1 MAGVDIQAK
10 VRNGLAKAIKAT
22 GSSSSELVYLVVT
35 STTAISPLDTGVI
48 TSTETLLPNAIFKS
62 FDKSIDGT
70 NVLTGD
76 RALVSDNAVIVK
88 AGDIIK
94 QGTDKYVIIDVEV
107 KAPAS
112 EALAYI
118 SQVRL
123 K

>member
-22 GSSSSELVYLVVT
+22 GSASSESVYLVVT
-35 STTAISPLDTGVI
+35 STTAASPLDTGVI
-48 TSTETLLPNAIFKS
+48 TTTETLLPNAIFKS

-76 RALVSDNAVIVK
+76 RALVSDNTVIVK
-88 AGDIIK
+88 TGDIIK

-112 EALAYI
+112 EVLAYI

>member
-35 STTAISPLDTGVI
+35 STTATSPLDTGVI